1 MVNVRNSA
9 ARLTTWAFIALLAI
23 ALLPL
28 AAACASTTD
37 APEFTPP
44 TATTNATLAAGQP
57 SLRTIEADVNGST
70 IVLEV
75 ADDGDELTRGLSG
88 RDGLDDDAGML
99 FVWEEPGVQTLL
111 MKEMRFP
118 LDFLWLDE
126 NRRVVSIEANVPAQP
141 GASDSE
147 LIRYSSG
154 APVRYAIEL
163 DAGMIA
169 ALGIAVGDT
178 VKFNEA
184 QPD

>member
-1 MVNVRNSA
+1 MPKIRESA
-9 ARLTTWAFIALLAI
+9 DRMRTRTLAALLAI

-44 TATTNATLAAGQP
+44 SATTNATSAAGQP
-57 SLRTIEADVNGST
+57 PLRTIEAGVNGST

-99 FVWEEPGVQTLL
+99 FVWEEPGVRTLW
-111 MKEMRFP
+111 MKETRFP

-126 NRRVVSIEANVPAQP
+126 ERRVVSIEANVPPQP
-141 GASDSE
+141 GAPDSE

-169 ALGIAVGDT
+169 ALGIAVDD
-178 VKFNEA
+178 VVEFAEQEA
-184 QPD
+184 P